1 VKVFQPLHLT
11 PDWIGRDLLRSRERG
26 VHEGKS
32 GRTAR
37 RTIYIRPKTIS
48 IRQYIER
55 AEKLKNI

>member
-1 VKVFQPLHLT
+1 VKVSQPLHLT
-11 PDWIGRDLLRSRERG
+11 PDWIGRDLSRTLQ
-26 VHEGKS
+26 EGGS